1 MPTSFSRVELG
12 RQKRVRPV
20 SDDTGQTVMVEDAG
34 AKTFYYPL
42 DPGFTT
48 SIIVTHNASDTP
60 LVAVTNTLT
69 TTDDL
74 ENASVLF
81 AQVYDGT
88 STPYLAGDSRGLTG
102 VRITA
107 TPTEGDVNI
116 SIMQYR
122 PVI

>member
-1 MPTSFSRVELG
+1 MPTSYNRIELG
-12 RQKRVRPV
+12 RQKRVRPI
-20 SDDTGQTVMVEDAG
+20 SIDTNQQSAENGAG
-34 AKTFYYPL
+34 AKTYFYAL
-42 DPGFTT
+42 DPGFST
-48 SIIVTHNASDTP
+48 SIIVTHNAGDTP

-74 ENASVLF
+74 EDASVLF

-102 VRITA
+102 VRITV
-107 TPTEGDVNI
+107 TPTSGDVDI